1 MINAIIGR
9 KLDMTQ
15 IFADDGTVY
24 PVTLV
29 QAGPCTI
36 TQVKTPEND
45 GYSALQIGFGT
56 KKAKSVNRPDKGHL
70 DKVGKGYFEVLR
82 EIPTEDPS
90 EHNAGDQ
97 VLADIF
103 EIGDQV
109 DIIGKSKGKGFAG
122 TIKRWRFSR
131 GPDGHGSKNVRE
143 PGSTGM
149 ATYPGRVIKG
159 KKLPGQLGN
168 KRKTILNLKI
178 VDVRPEENLILVHGA
193 VPGSKNG
200 IIVIRKTN
208 RVK

>member
-1 MINAIIGR
+1 MINAIIVR

-15 IFADDGTVY
+15 VFADDGTVY

-36 TQVKTPEND
+36 TQVKTPKTD

-56 KKAKSVNRPDKGHL
+56 KKAKSVNRPLKGHL
-70 DKVGKGYFEVLR
+70 DKVGKGYFETLR
-82 EIPTEDPS
+82 EIPIEDPS
-90 EHNAGDQ
+90 EHNPGDQ
-97 VLADIF
+97 VLVDIF
-103 EIGDQV
+103 EIGDRIDV
-109 DIIGKSKGKGFAG
+109 IGKTKGKGFAG
-122 TIKRWRFSR
+122 TIKRWRFQR

-159 KKLPGQLGN
+159 KKLPGQKGN
-168 KRKTILNLKI
+168 TRTTVLNLTV
-178 VDVRPEENLILVHGA
+178 VDVRPESNLILIHGA

-200 IIVIRKTN
+200 IVLIRKTN

>member
-15 IFADDGTVY
+15 IFAEDGSVY

-29 QAGPCTI
+29 QAGPCTV
-36 TQVKTPEND
+36 TQVKTPETD
-45 GYSALQIGFGT
+45 GYAALQIGFGNR
-56 KKAKSVNRPDKGHL
+56 KAKSVTKPMKGHL

-82 EIPTEDPS
+82 EIPVENS
-90 EHNAGDQ
+90 AEHNPGEQ
-97 VLADIF
+97 LLADIF
-103 EIGDQV
+103 QIGERI

-122 TIKRWRFSR
+122 TIKRWNFGR
-131 GPDGHGSKNVRE
+131 GPSGHGSKNIRE

-159 KKLPGQLGN
+159 KKMPGQKGN
-168 KRKTILNLKI
+168 KRTTVLNLRI
-178 VDVRPEENLILVHGA
+178 VDVRPEENLILVRGA

-200 IIVIRKTN
+200 IVILRRTN
-208 RVK
+208 RA

>member
-15 IFADDGTVY
+15 IFAADGSVY

-36 TQVKTPEND
+36 TQVKTPQND
-45 GYSALQIGFGT
+45 GYSALQIGFGP
-56 KKAKSVNRPDKGHL
+56 KKAKNVTKPLKGHL

-82 EIPTEDPS
+82 EIPVTDTA
-90 EHNAGDQ
+90 EHAAGEQ
-97 VLADIF
+97 ILADIF
-103 EIGDQV
+103 EIGENIDV
-109 DIIGKSKGKGFAG
+109 IGTSKGKGFAG
-122 TIKRWRFSR
+122 TIKRWNFQR
-131 GPDGHGSKNVRE
+131 GPDGHGSKNIRE

-159 KKLPGQLGN
+159 KRLPGQKGN
-168 KRKTILNLKI
+168 KRTTVLNLKV

-200 IIVIRKTN
+200 IVIIRKTN

>member
-15 IFADDGTVY
+15 IFAADGTVF

-36 TQVKTPEND
+36 TQVKTQETD
-45 GYSALQIGFGT
+45 GYSAFQIGFGP
-56 KKAKSVNRPDKGHL
+56 KKAKNVNKPLKGHL
-70 DKVGKGYFEVLR
+70 DKVGKGYFEALR
-82 EIPTEDPS
+82 EIPAEDPA
-90 EHNAGDQ
+90 EFNAGDQ

-109 DIIGKSKGKGFAG
+109 DVIGTSKGKGYAG

-168 KRKTILNLKI
+168 KRKTVLNLKV
-178 VDVRPEENLILVHGA
+178 VDVRPEENLILIHGA
-193 VPGSKNG
+193 VPGAKNG
-200 IIVIRKTN
+200 IVIIRKTN

>member
-1 MINAIIGR
+1 MVNAIIGR

-15 IFADDGTVY
+15 VFASDGTAY

-29 QAGPCTI
+29 QAGPCTV

-45 GYSALQIGFGT
+45 GYAALQIGFGT
-56 KKAKSVNRPDKGHL
+56 KKAKSVTKPVKGHL

-82 EIPTEDPS
+82 EIAVPEPS
-90 EHNAGDQ
+90 EHQMGEQ

-109 DIIGKSKGKGFAG
+109 DIIGTSKGKGYAG
-122 TIKRWRFSR
+122 TIKRWNFGR
-131 GPDGHGSKNVRE
+131 GPSGHGSKNIRE

-159 KKLPGQLGN
+159 KRMPGQKGN
-168 KRKTILNLKI
+168 KRTTVLNLKI
-178 VDVRPEENLILVHGA
+178 VDVRPDENLILVHGA

-200 IIVIRKTN
+200 IIIIRKTN
-208 RVK
+208 RA

>member
-1 MINAIIGR
+1 MIKAIIGR

-15 IFADDGTVY
+15 IFAADGSVY

-29 QAGPCTI
+29 QAGPCTV
-36 TQVKTPEND
+36 TQVKTQHTD

-56 KKAKSVNRPDKGHL
+56 KKAKSVNKPIKGHL
-70 DKVGKGYFEVLR
+70 DKVGKGYFEVMR
-82 EIPTEDPS
+82 EIPVGSPS
-90 EHNAGDQ
+90 EHNLGDQ

-103 EIGDQV
+103 QIGEHI

-122 TIKRWRFSR
+122 TIKRWNFSR
-131 GPDGHGSKNVRE
+131 GPSAHGSKNVRE

-159 KKLPGQLGN
+159 KRMPGQKGD
-168 KRKTILNLKI
+168 KRTTVLNLEV
-178 VDVRPEENLILVHGA
+178 VDVRPEENLILVRGA
-193 VPGSKNG
+193 VPGAKNG
-200 IIVIRKTN
+200 ILIIRKTN

>member
-1 MINAIIGR
+1 MIEAIIGR

-15 IFADDGTVY
+15 IFAGDGVAY

-29 QAGPCTI
+29 QVGPCTV
-36 TQVKTPEND
+36 TQVKTAQKD
-45 GYSALQIGFGT
+45 GYCALQMGFGT
-56 KKAKSVNRPDKGHL
+56 KKAKSVNRPMKGQMDKI
-70 DKVGKGYFEVLR
+70 GKGYFEVLR
-82 EIPTEDPS
+82 EVPAQNPS
-90 EHNAGDQ
+90 EHNPGDQ

-103 EIGDQV
+103 QIGDRV

-159 KKLPGQLGN
+159 KRMPGQKGN
-168 KRKTILNLKI
+168 CRTTVLNLKI
-178 VDVRPEENLILVHGA
+178 VDVRPENNLLLVHGA

-200 IIVIRKTN
+200 IVIVRKTN
-208 RVK
+208 RAK

>member
-15 IFADDGTVY
+15 VFSDDGSVY

-29 QAGPCTI
+29 QVGPCTV
-36 TQVKTPEND
+36 TQVKTEKSD
-45 GYSALQIGFGT
+45 GYSALQIGFGP
-56 KKAKSVNRPDKGHL
+56 KKAKNVNKPAKGHL

-82 EIPTEDPS
+82 EIPVDDPS
-90 EHNAGDQ
+90 EHNPGDE

-103 EIGDQV
+103 EIGEQI

-122 TIKRWRFSR
+122 TIKRWNFQR
-131 GPDGHGSKNVRE
+131 GPAGHGSKNVRE

-168 KRKTILNLKI
+168 KRTTVLNLKV

-193 VPGSKNG
+193 VPGAKNG
-200 IIVIRKTN
+200 IVIVRRTN

>member
-1 MINAIIGR
+1 MITAIIGR

-15 IFADDGTVY
+15 VFADDGAVY
-24 PVTLV
+24 PVTHV

-36 TQVKTPEND
+36 TQVKTLEND

-56 KKAKSVNRPDKGHL
+56 KKPKSVTRPLKGHL

-82 EIPTEDPS
+82 EVQAENPS
-90 EHNAGDQ
+90 EHNPGDQ
-97 VLADIF
+97 VLAEIF
-103 EIGDQV
+103 QIGDHV

-122 TIKRWRFSR
+122 TIKRWRFQR
-131 GPDGHGSKNVRE
+131 GPAGHGSKNVRE

-159 KKLPGQLGN
+159 KKLPGQKGN
-168 KRKTILNLKI
+168 KRATVLNLKV
-178 VDVRPEENLILVHGA
+178 VDVRAEDNLLLIHGA

-200 IIVIRKTN
+200 IVIIRKTN

>member
-1 MINAIIGR
+1 MTTAIIGR

-15 IFADDGTVY
+15 IFAGDGVAF

-29 QAGPCTI
+29 QAGPCIVTR
-36 TQVKTPEND
+36 VKTVKKD
-45 GYSALQIGFGT
+45 GYSALQLGFGT
-56 KKAKSVNRPDKGHL
+56 KKAKSVTRPVKGQL
-70 DKVGKGYFEVLR
+70 DKIGKGYFEVLR
-82 EIPTEDPS
+82 EIPSEEPS
-90 EHNAGDQ
+90 ELNPGDQ

-103 EIGDQV
+103 QIGDRV

-159 KKLPGQLGN
+159 KKMPGQKGN
-168 KRKTILNLKI
+168 ARTTILNLKI
-178 VDVRPEENLILVHGA
+178 VDVRPENNLLLIHGA
-193 VPGSKNG
+193 VPGAKNG
-200 IIVIRKTN
+200 IVIVRRTN
-208 RVK
+208 RAK

>member
-15 IFADDGTVY
+15 IFAADGTVY

-29 QAGPCTI
+29 QVGPCTV
-36 TQVKTPEND
+36 TQVKTEKTD

-56 KKAKSVNRPDKGHL
+56 KKAKSVNKPLKGHL

-82 EIPTEDPS
+82 EIPVDDPS
-90 EHNAGDQ
+90 EHNPGDQ
-97 VLADIF
+97 VLADMF
-103 EIGDQV
+103 EIGENIDV
-109 DIIGKSKGKGFAG
+109 IGKSKGKGFAG
-122 TIKRWRFSR
+122 TIKRWNFQR

-159 KKLPGQLGN
+159 KKMPGQKGN
-168 KRKTILNLKI
+168 KRTTVLNLKV

-193 VPGSKNG
+193 VPGAKNG
-200 IIVIRKTN
+200 IVVIRRTN

>member
-29 QAGPCTI
+29 QAGPCII
-36 TQVKTPEND
+36 TQVKTPDND
-45 GYSALQIGFGT
+45 GYSALQIGFGS
-56 KKAKSVNRPDKGHL
+56 KKAKNVNRPAKGHL

-82 EIPTEDPS
+82 EVRTEDTS
-90 EHNAGDQ
+90 EYNPGDQ

-103 EIGDQV
+103 EIGEQV
-109 DIIGKSKGKGFAG
+109 DIIGKSKGKGYAG
-122 TIKRWRFSR
+122 TIKRWRFGR

-159 KKLPGQLGN
+159 KKLPGQMGN
-168 KRKTILNLKI
+168 KRKTVLNLKV
-178 VDVRPEENLILVHGA
+178 VDVRPEENLLLIHGA

-200 IIVIRKTN
+200 IVVIRKTN